1 MVITQEFFWVIF
13 KIVCFWHFFTWIYS
27 VFLSAAFVLAEN
39 DGNSTMSDGL
49 ESKMESSL

>member
-1 MVITQEFFWVIF
+1 MNFFQLFLKLFAFGI
-13 KIVCFWHFFTWIYS
+13 FFTGIYS
-27 VFLSAAFVLAEN
+27 VLLSAAFVLAEN